1 MQITHPE
8 VNLKNVL
15 GGIVAILT
23 GQNKGQST
31 NNGDCFVEVGDQLD
45 ISSPIE
51 YLIVKDICDNVY
63 QNVFSP
69 SAPPLLNPLATC
81 KEVAAT
87 KCMKCDCPFTALTRG
102 RHHCR
107 FCGGIFCRA
116 CSKGRCLFPIK
127 FMERSPQ
134 RVCDTCFEKLE
145 PLQIFWVNIISN
157 ASQISKHDVIDWTCT
172 RGWLNMPIGLSMEYE
187 IYKSC
192 NTLKSYC
199 QLLLKKPERSMPI
212 AVLKGDKD
220 LDFAILMVECLYK
233 LCFAYSV
240 FCCTSS
246 ILCALFCCTSSVLRT
261 LFFTLFYI
269 HCFTYSVLLAIN
281 SSTLLAL
288 EFGDFCLIFS
298 DFRLEFYNNF
308 DLFQIYGVLDMITY
322 SYI

>member
-1 MQITHPE
+1 MQTTHPE

-31 NNGDCFVEVGDQLD
+31 NNGDCFVEVGDHLD
-45 ISSPIE
+45 SSSPIK
-51 YLIVKDICDNVY
+51 YLIVKDICDSVY

-69 SAPPLLNPLATC
+69 SAPPLLNPLA
-81 KEVAAT
+81 AFFAT

-116 CSKGRCLFPIK
+116 CSKGRCLLLIK

-157 ASQISKHDVIDWTCT
+157 ASQISKHDVTDWTCT
-172 RGWLNMPIGLSMEYE
+172 RGWLNIPIGVSMEYE

-199 QLLLKKPERSMPI
+199 QAARLKPGRSMPS
-212 AVLKGDKD
+212 AVLKGVKG
-220 LDFAILMVECLYK
+220 LAILTGVVASTWPGREARRILQLQWLNDVQALFYLLCFLLHK
-233 LCFAYSV
+233 LCFAV
-240 FCCTSS
+240 Q
-246 ILCALFCCTSSVLRT
+246 ALFYVLYF
-261 LFFTLFYI
+261 LL
-269 HCFTYSVLLAIN
+269 CFTYSDPWL
-281 SSTLLAL
+281 
-288 EFGDFCLIFS
+288 C
-298 DFRLEFYNNF
+298 
-308 DLFQIYGVLDMITY
+308 FQSPLHSPNRFIKVRKKILSHT
-322 SYI
+322 

>member
-1 MQITHPE
+1 MQTTHLE

-15 GGIVAILT
+15 GGIFAILT

-45 ISSPIE
+45 NSSPIK
-51 YLIVKDICDNVY
+51 YLIVKDICDSVY
-63 QNVFSP
+63 QNIFSP
-69 SAPPLLNPLATC
+69 SAPPLLNPLAAC

-116 CSKGRCLFPIK
+116 CSKGRCLLPIK

-145 PLQIFWVNIISN
+145 RLQIFWINTISN
-157 ASQISKHDVIDWTCT
+157 ASQISKHDVTDWTCT

-192 NTLKSYC
+192 NYLKSYC
-199 QLLLKKPERSMPI
+199 QAARLKPGISMPS
-212 AVLKGDKD
+212 AVLKGVKG
-220 LDFAILMVECLYK
+220 LAILTGVVAITWPGREAGRILQLQWLNAVQALFYLLCFLLHKLCFMCSVLLYK
-233 LCFAYSV
+233 LCFTYSV
-240 FCCTSS
+240 F
-246 ILCALFCCTSSVLRT
+246 
-261 LFFTLFYI
+261 
-269 HCFTYSVLLAIN
+269 YSVLH
-281 SSTLLAL
+281 TL
-288 EFGDFCLIFS
+288 
-298 DFRLEFYNNF
+298 
-308 DLFQIYGVLDMITY
+308 
-322 SYI
+322 